1 MNIEVNEIEEDLNT
15 TQRIDT
21 DGRPETAPKERLT
34 HDPIDVDSV
43 DLPEVEIESAAHLD
57 LGIDSDP
64 VAHCPEELI
73 PLTLDDAEIADT
85 SEVVNVT
92 KPVVKKPEI
101 PNGVVTRVC
110 CFLMC
115 CHLNLDFETR

>member
-1 MNIEVNEIEEDLNT
+1 MNIEVDEVEEDEIEKDLNI

-21 DGRPETAPKERLT
+21 DGMPEAT
-34 HDPIDVDSV
+34 PIDGVPHYPRDVESV
-43 DLPEVEIESAAHLD
+43 DVPQDEIESAAHVD

-73 PLTLDDAEIADT
+73 PLTLDDAEEAET

-110 CFLMC
+110 RFLVC
-115 CHLNLDFETR
+115 CH